1 MLDQVSRTQR
11 KLEDTSNH
19 LTRNMQNHVVSIRL
33 LNQSLERY
41 LDRVGSWNVVMD
53 ETVEKMKNL
62 VEDQYGIKATA
73 QHVNTT
79 MALR

>member
-1 MLDQVSRTQR
+1 MDQVSRTQR

-41 LDRVGSWNVVMD
+41 LDRVGSWKVVME

-62 VEDQYGIKATA
+62 VEDQYSIKATA

-79 MALR
+79 MVLR

>member
-1 MLDQVSRTQR
+1 
-11 KLEDTSNH
+11 
-19 LTRNMQNHVVSIRL
+19 MQNHVVSIRL

-41 LDRVGSWNVVMD
+41 LDRVGSWNVVIE
-53 ETVEKMKNL
+53 ETVEKMKSL
-62 VEDQYGIKATA
+62 TEDQYSIKATA

>member
-1 MLDQVSRTQR
+1 MDHVSRTQR

-41 LDRVGSWNVVMD
+41 QERVGSWKVVMK

-62 VEDQYGIKATA
+62 EEDQYSIKATA

>member
-41 LDRVGSWNVVMD
+41 LDRVGSWNVVME
-53 ETVEKMKNL
+53 ETEEKMKNL

>member
-1 MLDQVSRTQR
+1 MDQVSRTQR

-41 LDRVGSWNVVMD
+41 LDRVGSWNVVME
-53 ETVEKMKNL
+53 ETVEKLKNL
-62 VEDQYGIKATA
+62 VEDQYSIKATA

>member
-1 MLDQVSRTQR
+1 
-11 KLEDTSNH
+11 
-19 LTRNMQNHVVSIRL
+19 MQNHVVSSRL

-41 LDRVGSWNVVMD
+41 LDRVGSWKVVME

-62 VEDQYGIKATA
+62 VEDQYSIKATA